1 MLGKP
6 NIGFMGS
13 SFLITLREG
22 LEASL
27 ILAILLTYLKKTN
40 RWDDARYV
48 WTGTFAAIGACLV
61 AGIAIFV
68 ALDGLNGK
76 VEYAVEG
83 FIALFA
89 MGVLTHMI
97 FWMRSHARTL
107 GKDLRDKVDASVGSA
122 LAIIAFAAVARE
134 GLETVLFLLSAETE
148 SASGSQVVI
157 GGIIGLVLSIVIGFA
172 VYRSGNRLNLRTFF
186 NVTAVLLLL
195 FAAGLAGK
203 AVHEL
208 RELIGWEDGW
218 LVESAWSLESGIWAT
233 GTFYDFMRGL
243 FGWHKNP
250 ENIRVIAY
258 FVYLVPVVVMY
269 FRGASSNSAADIQK
283 KDAAQV
289 V

>member
-1 MLGKP
+1 
-6 NIGFMGS
+6 MGS

-27 ILAILLTYLKKTN
+27 ILAILLTYLKKTD
-40 RWDDARYV
+40 RWADARFV
-48 WTGTFAAIGACLV
+48 WAGTAAAIGICLV
-61 AGIAIFV
+61 AGIAIFI

-83 FIALFA
+83 FIALSA
-89 MGVLTHMI
+89 TAVLTHMI

-107 GKDLRDKVDASVGSA
+107 GKELRDKVDASVGSA
-122 LAIIAFAAVARE
+122 LAIIAFVAVLRE
-134 GLETVLFLLSAETE
+134 GLETVLFLLSAETAT
-148 SASGSQVVI
+148 ASGGDVVVGGLIGLALSVVI
-157 GGIIGLVLSIVIGFA
+157 GFG

-208 RELIGWEDGW
+208 RLLISWEAGW
-218 LVESAWSLESGIWAT
+218 LVSSAWTLESGLFAT

-250 ENIRVIAY
+250 ENIRVLAY
-258 FVYLVPVVVMY
+258 FAYLIPVLLVYLRGSQSVSVPTTTNKEV
-269 FRGASSNSAADIQK
+269 S
-283 KDAAQV
+283 QV

>member
-1 MLGKP
+1 
-6 NIGFMGS
+6 MGS

-27 ILAILLTYLKKTN
+27 ILAILLTYLKKTD
-40 RWDDARYV
+40 RWADARFV
-48 WTGTFAAIGACLV
+48 WAGTAAAIGICLV
-61 AGIAIFV
+61 AGIAIFI

-83 FIALFA
+83 FIALSA
-89 MGVLTHMI
+89 TAVLTHMI

-107 GKDLRDKVDASVGSA
+107 GKELRDKVDASVGSA
-122 LAIIAFAAVARE
+122 LAIIAFVAVLRE
-134 GLETVLFLLSAETE
+134 GLETVLFLLSAETAT
-148 SASGSQVVI
+148 ASGGDVVVGGLLGLALSVVI
-157 GGIIGLVLSIVIGFA
+157 GFG

-208 RELIGWEDGW
+208 RLLISWEAGW
-218 LVESAWSLESGIWAT
+218 LVSSAWTLESGLFAT

-250 ENIRVIAY
+250 ENMRVLAY
-258 FVYLVPVVVMY
+258 FAYLIPVLLVYL
-269 FRGASSNSAADIQK
+269 RGAKSVSVPTTTNKEAS
-283 KDAAQV
+283 QV
-289 V
+289 A

>member
-1 MLGKP
+1 
-6 NIGFMGS
+6 MGS

-27 ILAILLTYLKKTN
+27 ILAILLTYLKKTD
-40 RWDDARYV
+40 RWADARFV
-48 WTGTFAAIGACLV
+48 WAGTAAAIGICLV
-61 AGIAIFV
+61 AGIAIFI

-83 FIALFA
+83 FIALSA
-89 MGVLTHMI
+89 TAVLTHMI

-107 GKDLRDKVDASVGSA
+107 GTELRDKGDASVGSA
-122 LAIIAFAAVARE
+122 LAIIACVAVLRE
-134 GLETVLFLLSAETE
+134 GLETVLFLLSAETAT
-148 SASGSQVVI
+148 ASGGDVVVGGLIGLALSVVI
-157 GGIIGLVLSIVIGFA
+157 GFG

-208 RELIGWEDGW
+208 RLLISWEAGW
-218 LVESAWSLESGIWAT
+218 LVSSAWTLESGLFAT

-250 ENIRVIAY
+250 ENIRVLAY
-258 FVYLVPVVVMY
+258 FAYLIPVLLVYLRGSQSVSVPTTTNKE
-269 FRGASSNSAADIQK
+269 AS
-283 KDAAQV
+283 QV

>member
-1 MLGKP
+1 
-6 NIGFMGS
+6 MGA

-27 ILAILLTYLKKTN
+27 IIAILLTYLQKTN
-40 RWDDARYV
+40 RWADARYV
-48 WTGTFAAIGACLV
+48 WNGTAAAVGVCLV
-61 AGIAIFV
+61 AGFAIFI
-68 ALDGLNGK
+68 ALDGMEGK
-76 VEYAVEG
+76 LAYAVEG
-83 FIALFA
+83 LIALFA
-89 MGVLTHMI
+89 MAVLTHMI
-97 FWMRSHARTL
+97 FWMRAHARTL
-107 GKDLRDKVDASVGSA
+107 GQELRDKVDRSAASA

-148 SASGSQVVI
+148 SASGSQVVL
-157 GGIIGLVLSIVIGFA
+157 GGLLGLVVAVILGVV
-172 VYRSGNRLNLRTFF
+172 VYRGGNRVNLKTFF
-186 NVTAVLLLL
+186 NVTAVLLLM

-218 LVESAWSLESGIWAT
+218 LVQPMWTIESGMWSS

-243 FGWHKNP
+243 FGWHRSP

-258 FVYLVPVVVMY
+258 FVYLLPVLSIY
-269 FRGASSNSAADIQK
+269 LRDAKPKSSNTVVGNRMES
-283 KDAAQV
+283 AQV

>member
-1 MLGKP
+1 
-6 NIGFMGS
+6 MGS

-27 ILAILLTYLKKTN
+27 ILAILLTYLKKTD
-40 RWDDARYV
+40 RWADARFV
-48 WTGTFAAIGACLV
+48 WAGTAAAIGICLV
-61 AGIAIFV
+61 TGVAIFI

-83 FIALFA
+83 FIALSA
-89 MGVLTHMI
+89 TAVLTHMI

-107 GKDLRDKVDASVGSA
+107 GKELRDKVDASVGSA
-122 LAIIAFAAVARE
+122 LAIIAFVAVLRE
-134 GLETVLFLLSAETE
+134 GLETVLFLLSAETAT
-148 SASGSQVVI
+148 ASGSDVVVGGLIGLALSVVI
-157 GGIIGLVLSIVIGFA
+157 GFG

-208 RELIGWEDGW
+208 RLLISWEAGW
-218 LVESAWSLESGIWAT
+218 LVSSAWTLESGVFAS
-233 GTFYDFMRGL
+233 GTFYDFMKGL
-243 FGWHKNP
+243 FGWHKSP
-250 ENIRVIAY
+250 ENIRVLAY
-258 FVYLVPVVVMY
+258 FAYLIPVLLVYLRGSQSVSVPTTTNKE
-269 FRGASSNSAADIQK
+269 AS
-283 KDAAQV
+283 QV

>member
-1 MLGKP
+1 
-6 NIGFMGS
+6 MGS

-27 ILAILLTYLKKTN
+27 ILAILLTYLNKTD
-40 RWDDARYV
+40 RWADARFV
-48 WTGTFAAIGACLV
+48 WAGTAAAIGICLV
-61 AGIAIFV
+61 AGIAIFI

-83 FIALFA
+83 FVALLA
-89 MGVLTHMI
+89 TAVLTHMI

-107 GKDLRDKVDASVGSA
+107 GKELRDKVDASVGSA
-122 LAIIAFAAVARE
+122 LAIIAFVAVLRE
-134 GLETVLFLLSAETE
+134 GLETVLFLLSAETAT
-148 SASGSQVVI
+148 ASGSDVVVGGLIGLALSVVI
-157 GGIIGLVLSIVIGFA
+157 GFG

-208 RELIGWEDGW
+208 RLLISWEAGW
-218 LVESAWSLESGIWAT
+218 LVSSAWTLESGLFAT

-250 ENIRVIAY
+250 ENIRVLAY
-258 FVYLVPVVVMY
+258 FAYLIPVLLVYLRGSQSVSVPTTTNKE
-269 FRGASSNSAADIQK
+269 AS
-283 KDAAQV
+283 QV

>member
-1 MLGKP
+1 
-6 NIGFMGS
+6 MGS

-27 ILAILLTYLKKTN
+27 ILAILLTYLKKTD
-40 RWDDARYV
+40 RWADARFV
-48 WTGTFAAIGACLV
+48 WAGTAAAIGICLV
-61 AGIAIFV
+61 TGVAIFI

-83 FIALFA
+83 FIALSA
-89 MGVLTHMI
+89 TAVLTHMI

-107 GKDLRDKVDASVGSA
+107 GKELRDKVDASVGSA
-122 LAIIAFAAVARE
+122 LAIIAFVAVLRE
-134 GLETVLFLLSAETE
+134 GLETVLFLLSAETAT
-148 SASGSQVVI
+148 ASGGDVVVGGLIGLALSVVI
-157 GGIIGLVLSIVIGFA
+157 GFG

-208 RELIGWEDGW
+208 RLLISWEAGW
-218 LVESAWSLESGIWAT
+218 LVSSAWTLESGLFAT

-250 ENIRVIAY
+250 ENIRVLAY
-258 FVYLVPVVVMY
+258 FAYLIPVLLVYLRGSQSVSVPTTTNKE
-269 FRGASSNSAADIQK
+269 AS
-283 KDAAQV
+283 QV

>member
-1 MLGKP
+1 
-6 NIGFMGS
+6 MGS

-27 ILAILLTYLKKTN
+27 ILASLLTYLKKTD
-40 RWDDARYV
+40 RWADARFV
-48 WTGTFAAIGACLV
+48 WAGTAAAMGICLV
-61 AGIAIFV
+61 AGVAIFI

-83 FIALFA
+83 FIALSA
-89 MGVLTHMI
+89 TAVLTHMI

-107 GKDLRDKVDASVGSA
+107 GKELRDKVDASVGSA
-122 LAIIAFAAVARE
+122 LAIIAFVAVLRE
-134 GLETVLFLLSAETE
+134 GLETVLFLLSAETAT
-148 SASGSQVVI
+148 ASGSDVVVGGLIGLALSVVI
-157 GGIIGLVLSIVIGFA
+157 GFG

-208 RELIGWEDGW
+208 RLLISWEAGW
-218 LVESAWSLESGIWAT
+218 LVSSAWTLESGLFAS
-233 GTFYDFMRGL
+233 GTFYDFMKGL
-243 FGWHKNP
+243 FGWHKSP
-250 ENIRVIAY
+250 ENIRVLAY
-258 FVYLVPVVVMY
+258 FAYLIPVLFLY
-269 FRGASSNSAADIQK
+269 LRGAKSVSVPTTTNKEAS
-283 KDAAQV
+283 QV

>member
-1 MLGKP
+1 MAA
-6 NIGFMGS
+6 

-40 RWDDARYV
+40 RWADARYV
-48 WTGTFAAIGACLV
+48 WNGTAAAIGVCLV
-61 AGIAIFV
+61 AGIAIFLV
-68 ALDGLNGK
+68 LDGMKGK
-76 VEYAVEG
+76 LEYAVEG

-89 MGVLTHMI
+89 MAVLTHMI
-97 FWMRSHARTL
+97 FWMRAHARTL
-107 GKDLRDKVDASVGSA
+107 GQELRDRVDRSASSA

-134 GLETVLFLLSAETE
+134 GLETVLFLLSAKTET
-148 SASGSQVVI
+148 ASGSQVVV
-157 GGIIGLVLSIVIGFA
+157 GGILGLVLSVVLGVA
-172 VYRSGNRLNLRTFF
+172 VYRSGNRLNLKTFF

-218 LVESAWSLESGIWAT
+218 LVQPMWTIESGIWSS

-243 FGWHKNP
+243 FGWHSSP
-250 ENIRVIAY
+250 ENIRVITY
-258 FVYLVPVVVMY
+258 FAYLVPVVALY
-269 FRGASSNSAADIQK
+269 LRGASSPAAGTK
-283 KDAAQV
+283 AKEKSRESAQV
-289 V
+289 A

>member
-1 MLGKP
+1 
-6 NIGFMGS
+6 MGS

-27 ILAILLTYLKKTN
+27 ILAILLTYLKKTD
-40 RWDDARYV
+40 RWADARFV
-48 WTGTFAAIGACLV
+48 WAGTAAAIGICLV
-61 AGIAIFV
+61 AGIAIFI

-83 FIALFA
+83 FIALSA
-89 MGVLTHMI
+89 TAVLTHMI

-107 GKDLRDKVDASVGSA
+107 GKELRDKVDASVGSA
-122 LAIIAFAAVARE
+122 LAIIAFVAVLRE
-134 GLETVLFLLSAETE
+134 GLETVLFLLSAETAT
-148 SASGSQVVI
+148 ASGGDVVI
-157 GGIIGLVLSIVIGFA
+157 GGLLGLALSVVIGFG

-203 AVHEL
+203 SVHEL
-208 RELIGWEDGW
+208 RLFISWEAGW
-218 LVESAWSLESGIWAT
+218 LVSSAWTLESGLFAS
-233 GTFYDFMRGL
+233 GTFYDFMKGL

-250 ENIRVIAY
+250 ENIRVLAY
-258 FVYLVPVVVMY
+258 FTYLIPVLLVYL
-269 FRGASSNSAADIQK
+269 RGAKSVSAPTTANK
-283 KDAAQV
+283 EVSQV

>member
-1 MLGKP
+1 
-6 NIGFMGS
+6 MGS

-27 ILAILLTYLKKTN
+27 ILAILLTYLKKTD
-40 RWDDARYV
+40 RWADARFV
-48 WTGTFAAIGACLV
+48 WAGTAAAIGICLV
-61 AGIAIFV
+61 AGIAIFI

-83 FIALFA
+83 FIALSA
-89 MGVLTHMI
+89 TAVLTHMI

-107 GKDLRDKVDASVGSA
+107 GKELRDKVDASVGSA
-122 LAIIAFAAVARE
+122 LAIIAFVAVLRE
-134 GLETVLFLLSAETE
+134 GLETVLFLLSAETAT
-148 SASGSQVVI
+148 ASGSDVVVGGLIGLALSVVI
-157 GGIIGLVLSIVIGFA
+157 GFG

-208 RELIGWEDGW
+208 RLLISWEAGW
-218 LVESAWSLESGIWAT
+218 LVSSAWTLESGFFAT

-250 ENIRVIAY
+250 ENIRVLAY
-258 FVYLVPVVVMY
+258 FAYLIPVLLVYLRGSQSVSVPTTTNKE
-269 FRGASSNSAADIQK
+269 AS
-283 KDAAQV
+283 QV

>member
-1 MLGKP
+1 
-6 NIGFMGS
+6 MGS

-27 ILAILLTYLKKTN
+27 ILAILLTYLKKTD
-40 RWDDARYV
+40 RWADARFV
-48 WTGTFAAIGACLV
+48 WAGTAAAIGICLV
-61 AGIAIFV
+61 AGIAIFL

-83 FIALFA
+83 FIALSA
-89 MGVLTHMI
+89 TAVLTHMI

-107 GKDLRDKVDASVGSA
+107 GKELRDKVDASVGSA
-122 LAIIAFAAVARE
+122 LAIIAFVAVLRE
-134 GLETVLFLLSAETE
+134 GLETVLFLLSAETAT
-148 SASGSQVVI
+148 ASGGDVVVGGLIGLALSVVI
-157 GGIIGLVLSIVIGFA
+157 GFG

-208 RELIGWEDGW
+208 RLLISWEAGW
-218 LVESAWSLESGIWAT
+218 LVSSAWTLESGLFAT

-250 ENIRVIAY
+250 ENIRVLAY
-258 FVYLVPVVVMY
+258 FAYLIPVLLVYLRGSQSVSVPTTTNKE
-269 FRGASSNSAADIQK
+269 AS
-283 KDAAQV
+283 QV

>member
-1 MLGKP
+1 
-6 NIGFMGS
+6 MGS

-27 ILAILLTYLKKTN
+27 ILAILLTYLKKTD
-40 RWDDARYV
+40 RWADARFV
-48 WTGTFAAIGACLV
+48 WAGTAAAIGICLV
-61 AGIAIFV
+61 TGVAIFI

-83 FIALFA
+83 FIALTA
-89 MGVLTHMI
+89 TAVLTHMI

-107 GKDLRDKVDASVGSA
+107 GKELRDKVDASVGSA
-122 LAIIAFAAVARE
+122 LAIIAFVAVLRE
-134 GLETVLFLLSAETE
+134 GLETVLFLLSAETAT
-148 SASGSQVVI
+148 ASGSDVVVGGLIGLALSVVI
-157 GGIIGLVLSIVIGFA
+157 GFG

-208 RELIGWEDGW
+208 RLLISWEAGW
-218 LVESAWSLESGIWAT
+218 LVSSAWTLESGVFAS
-233 GTFYDFMRGL
+233 GTFYDFMKGL
-243 FGWHKNP
+243 FGWHKSP
-250 ENIRVIAY
+250 ENIRVLAY
-258 FVYLVPVVVMY
+258 FAYLIPVLLVYL
-269 FRGASSNSAADIQK
+269 RGAKSVSVPTTTNKEAS
-283 KDAAQV
+283 QV

>member
-1 MLGKP
+1 
-6 NIGFMGS
+6 MGS

-27 ILAILLTYLKKTN
+27 ILAILLTYLKKTD
-40 RWDDARYV
+40 RWADARFV
-48 WTGTFAAIGACLV
+48 WAGTAAAIGICLV
-61 AGIAIFV
+61 TGVAIFI

-83 FIALFA
+83 FIALSA
-89 MGVLTHMI
+89 TAVLTHMI

-107 GKDLRDKVDASVGSA
+107 GKELRDKVDASVGSA
-122 LAIIAFAAVARE
+122 LAIIAFVAVLRE
-134 GLETVLFLLSAETE
+134 GLETVLFLLSAETAT
-148 SASGSQVVI
+148 ASGSDVVVGGLIGLALSVVI
-157 GGIIGLVLSIVIGFA
+157 GFG

-186 NVTAVLLLL
+186 NVTAVLLLV

-208 RELIGWEDGW
+208 RLLISWEAGW
-218 LVESAWSLESGIWAT
+218 LVSSAWTLESGLFAT
-233 GTFYDFMRGL
+233 GTFYDYMRGL

-250 ENIRVIAY
+250 ENIRVLAY
-258 FVYLVPVVVMY
+258 FAYLIPVLMVYLRGSQSVSVPTTTNKE
-269 FRGASSNSAADIQK
+269 AS
-283 KDAAQV
+283 QV

>member
-1 MLGKP
+1 
-6 NIGFMGS
+6 MGS

-27 ILAILLTYLKKTN
+27 ILAILLTYLKKTD
-40 RWDDARYV
+40 RWADARFV
-48 WTGTFAAIGACLV
+48 WAGPAAAIGICLV
-61 AGIAIFV
+61 AGIAIFI

-83 FIALFA
+83 FIALSA
-89 MGVLTHMI
+89 TGVLTHMI

-107 GKDLRDKVDASVGSA
+107 GKELRDKVDASVGSA
-122 LAIIAFAAVARE
+122 LAIIAFVAVLRE
-134 GLETVLFLLSAETE
+134 GLETVLFLLSAETAT
-148 SASGSQVVI
+148 ASGSDVVVGGLIGLALSVVI
-157 GGIIGLVLSIVIGFA
+157 GFG

-208 RELIGWEDGW
+208 RLLISWEAGW
-218 LVESAWSLESGIWAT
+218 LVSSAWTLESGLFAT

-250 ENIRVIAY
+250 ENIRVLAY
-258 FVYLVPVVVMY
+258 FAYLIPVLLVYLRGSQSVSVPTTTNKE
-269 FRGASSNSAADIQK
+269 AS
-283 KDAAQV
+283 QV

>member
-1 MLGKP
+1 
-6 NIGFMGS
+6 MGS

-27 ILAILLTYLKKTN
+27 ILAILLTYLKKTD
-40 RWDDARYV
+40 RWADARFV
-48 WTGTFAAIGACLV
+48 WAGTVAAIGICLV
-61 AGIAIFV
+61 AGIAIFI

-83 FIALFA
+83 FIALSA
-89 MGVLTHMI
+89 TAVLTHMI

-107 GKDLRDKVDASVGSA
+107 GKELRDKVDASVGSA
-122 LAIIAFAAVARE
+122 LAIIAFVAVLRE
-134 GLETVLFLLSAETE
+134 GLETVLFLLSAETAT
-148 SASGSQVVI
+148 ASGGDVVVGGLLGLALSVVI
-157 GGIIGLVLSIVIGFA
+157 GFG

-203 AVHEL
+203 SVHEL
-208 RELIGWEDGW
+208 RLFISWEAGW
-218 LVESAWSLESGIWAT
+218 LVSSAWTLESGLFAS

-250 ENIRVIAY
+250 ENIRVLAY
-258 FVYLVPVVVMY
+258 FTYLIPVLLVYL
-269 FRGASSNSAADIQK
+269 RGAKSVSANK
-283 KDAAQV
+283 EVSQV

>member
-1 MLGKP
+1 
-6 NIGFMGS
+6 MGS

-27 ILAILLTYLKKTN
+27 ILAILLTYLKKTD
-40 RWDDARYV
+40 RWADARFV
-48 WTGTFAAIGACLV
+48 WAGTAAAIGICLV
-61 AGIAIFV
+61 AGVAIFI

-83 FIALFA
+83 FIALLA
-89 MGVLTHMI
+89 TGVLTHMI

-107 GKDLRDKVDASVGSA
+107 GKELRDKVDASVGSA
-122 LAIIAFAAVARE
+122 LAIIAFVAVLRE
-134 GLETVLFLLSAETE
+134 GLETVLFLLSAETAT
-148 SASGSQVVI
+148 ASGSDVVVGGLIGLALSVVI
-157 GGIIGLVLSIVIGFA
+157 GFG

-208 RELIGWEDGW
+208 RLLISWEAGW
-218 LVESAWSLESGIWAT
+218 LVSSAWTLESGLFAT

-250 ENIRVIAY
+250 ENIRVLAY
-258 FVYLVPVVVMY
+258 FAYLIPVLLVYL
-269 FRGASSNSAADIQK
+269 RGAKSVSVPTTTNKEAS
-283 KDAAQV
+283 QV

>member
-1 MLGKP
+1 
-6 NIGFMGS
+6 MGS

-27 ILAILLTYLKKTN
+27 ILAILLTYLKKTD
-40 RWDDARYV
+40 RWADARFV
-48 WTGTFAAIGACLV
+48 WAGTAAAIGICLV
-61 AGIAIFV
+61 AGIAIFI

-83 FIALFA
+83 FIALLA
-89 MGVLTHMI
+89 TAVLTHMI

-107 GKDLRDKVDASVGSA
+107 GKELRDKVDASVGSA
-122 LAIIAFAAVARE
+122 LAIIAFVAVLRE
-134 GLETVLFLLSAETE
+134 GLETVLFLLSAETAT
-148 SASGSQVVI
+148 ASGGDVVVGGLIGLALSVVI
-157 GGIIGLVLSIVIGFA
+157 GFG

-208 RELIGWEDGW
+208 RLLISWEAGW
-218 LVESAWSLESGIWAT
+218 LVSSAWTLESGLFAT

-250 ENIRVIAY
+250 ENIRVLAY
-258 FVYLVPVVVMY
+258 FAYLIPVLLVYLRGSQSVSVPTTTNKE
-269 FRGASSNSAADIQK
+269 AS
-283 KDAAQV
+283 QV

>member
-1 MLGKP
+1 
-6 NIGFMGS
+6 MGS

-27 ILAILLTYLKKTN
+27 ILAILLTYLKKTD
-40 RWDDARYV
+40 RWADARFV
-48 WTGTFAAIGACLV
+48 WAGTAAAIGICLV
-61 AGIAIFV
+61 AGIAIFI

-83 FIALFA
+83 FIALSA
-89 MGVLTHMI
+89 TAVLTHMI

-107 GKDLRDKVDASVGSA
+107 GKELRDKVDASVGSA
-122 LAIIAFAAVARE
+122 LAIIAFVAVLRE
-134 GLETVLFLLSAETE
+134 GLETVLFLLSAETAT
-148 SASGSQVVI
+148 ASGSDVVVGGLIGLALSVVI
-157 GGIIGLVLSIVIGFA
+157 GFG

-208 RELIGWEDGW
+208 RLLISWEAGW
-218 LVESAWSLESGIWAT
+218 LVSSAWTLESGVFAS

-250 ENIRVIAY
+250 ENIRVLAY
-258 FVYLVPVVVMY
+258 FAYLIPVLLVYLRGSQSVSVPTTTNKE
-269 FRGASSNSAADIQK
+269 AS
-283 KDAAQV
+283 QV

>member
-1 MLGKP
+1 
-6 NIGFMGS
+6 MGS

-27 ILAILLTYLKKTN
+27 ILAILLTYLKKTD
-40 RWDDARYV
+40 RWADARFV
-48 WTGTFAAIGACLV
+48 WAGTAAAIGICLV
-61 AGIAIFV
+61 AGVAIFI

-83 FIALFA
+83 VIALLA
-89 MGVLTHMI
+89 TAVLTHMI

-107 GKDLRDKVDASVGSA
+107 GKELRDKVDASVGSA
-122 LAIIAFAAVARE
+122 LAIIAFVAVLRE
-134 GLETVLFLLSAETE
+134 GLETVLFLLSAETAT
-148 SASGSQVVI
+148 ASGSDVVVGGLIGLALSVVI
-157 GGIIGLVLSIVIGFA
+157 GFG

-208 RELIGWEDGW
+208 RLLISWEAGW
-218 LVESAWSLESGIWAT
+218 LVSSAWTLESGLFAT

-250 ENIRVIAY
+250 ENIRVLAY
-258 FVYLVPVVVMY
+258 FAYLIPVLLVYL
-269 FRGASSNSAADIQK
+269 RGAKSVSVPTTTNKEAS
-283 KDAAQV
+283 QV